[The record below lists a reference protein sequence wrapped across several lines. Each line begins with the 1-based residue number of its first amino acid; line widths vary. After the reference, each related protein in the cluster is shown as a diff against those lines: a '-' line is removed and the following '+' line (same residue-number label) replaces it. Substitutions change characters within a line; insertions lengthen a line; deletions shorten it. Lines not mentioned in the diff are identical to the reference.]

1 MHLEAL
7 IQTCQMHKEELK
19 TLFLRG
25 KIQNLLEQYAE
36 HYLTTTLLTTDR
48 PLLRY

>member
-25 KIQNLLEQYAE
+25 KIQNLLEQYE